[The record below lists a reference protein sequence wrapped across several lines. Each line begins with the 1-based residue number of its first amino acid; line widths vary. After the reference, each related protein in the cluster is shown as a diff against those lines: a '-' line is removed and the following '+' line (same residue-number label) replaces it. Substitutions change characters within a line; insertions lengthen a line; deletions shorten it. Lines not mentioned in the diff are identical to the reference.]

1 MKTTEQR
8 VPRLSDFP
16 PDEREAIVAAIAAKR
31 AARAVKAKAA
41 KAAKAAE

>member
-1 MKTTEQR
+1 MTSPDKR

-31 AARAVKAKAA
+31 AARAVKAER
-41 KAAKAAE
+41 AEREANT

>member
-1 MKTTEQR
+1 MNGRKVPT

-31 AARAVKAKAA
+31 AAKAVKEARAA
-41 KAAKAAE
+41 KP